1 VNQPQPVNR
10 VERQQHLHH
19 DLLKLRRKPTCEM
32 GVERNAVVELHCEK
46 GAVFG
51 GGAEVY
57 RVDDAGMQ
65 KTGKVIKLA
74 AQPEFGL
81 PWRVLPQDLNGKNP
95 AGHGVRRFVNF
106 GMLSTAQK
114 RYDPVTVRQ
123 NPVRRISTFGLL
135 HRSYYTGKTGQVK
148 TVRHLRQGATTAYYT
163 AEYSVSRPAGA
174 ASRDS
179 RESKVVEAGRKE
191 PAVTRVAAPRPC
203 APGVPTHGVLT
214 GPQRRLDCRVPLHR
228 ARIVRDILL
237 VVAGSAVVALSY
249 VLFLIPHK
257 VVPGGVGGISM
268 ILAHFFRTPVGL
280 VIIILNVPLFVL
292 GARTMGT
299 GYAAKSVLGIALSS
313 GLIDFFEYAV
323 PVGPATDNPILAAVF
338 GGIMLGTGLGLV
350 FRGGGSTGGSDIVG
364 QLLGKTT
371 NFSTGTALLVV
382 DGAVITAAG
391 ISFGS
396 FELALYGFL
405 NLYLSTRAIDIVLE
419 GLSYTR
425 AMFIISTRAEEIARV

>member
-1 VNQPQPVNR
+1 
-10 VERQQHLHH
+10 
-19 DLLKLRRKPTCEM
+19 
-32 GVERNAVVELHCEK
+32 
-46 GAVFG
+46 
-51 GGAEVY
+51 
-57 RVDDAGMQ
+57 
-65 KTGKVIKLA
+65 
-74 AQPEFGL
+74 
-81 PWRVLPQDLNGKNP
+81 
-95 AGHGVRRFVNF
+95 
-106 GMLSTAQK
+106 
-114 RYDPVTVRQ
+114 
-123 NPVRRISTFGLL
+123 
-135 HRSYYTGKTGQVK
+135 
-148 TVRHLRQGATTAYYT
+148 
-163 AEYSVSRPAGA
+163 
-174 ASRDS
+174 
-179 RESKVVEAGRKE
+179 
-191 PAVTRVAAPRPC
+191 
-203 APGVPTHGVLT
+203 
-214 GPQRRLDCRVPLHR
+214 VPLHR

-425 AMFIISTRAEEIARV
+425 AMFIISTRAEEIARAITTKMNRGATLLSGVGAHTGQSRPMVYCVMARREVSRIRDLVREIDPEAFITITDVYEVLGEGFKPRT